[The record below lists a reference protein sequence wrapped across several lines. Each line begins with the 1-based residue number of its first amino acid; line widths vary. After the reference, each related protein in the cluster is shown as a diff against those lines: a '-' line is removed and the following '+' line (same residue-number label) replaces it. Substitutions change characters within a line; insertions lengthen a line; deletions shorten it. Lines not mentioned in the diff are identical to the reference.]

1 MAVAADPALTPIRA
15 RVLAGGRLSLADGLA
30 LYRTRDIFT
39 VGELANLARERRHGR
54 KAFYNINRHINYTN
68 YCVLRCKFCS
78 FYRPFP
84 TAGPGSARGPQAL
97 PISGQARSATEA
109 GVPARTFEGGGY
121 EHSIGEIVEL
131 AAEAAAQGATEVH
144 IVGGLH
150 PRLPFSYYTD
160 MCRAIKARCP
170 GLHIK
175 AFTAIEIVHFTRI
188 TRPRLSIAEV
198 LTALREAGLDSLP
211 GGGAEIFDDRVHA
224 EAFRAKVGEQ
234 HWFDVHGTAHEL
246 GIPSNATMLYGHIES
261 VEERLQHML
270 KLREHQDASLR
281 DRRAAFQCFVPLS
294 FIPDGSALAHLP
306 GPSGL
311 DDLRTLAVSRLML
324 DNFPHIKAFWI
335 MQSAKLAQVALNWGV
350 DDFDGTVVW
359 YDITKR
365 EGRGSNRQELTVPQI
380 RRLLRE
386 AGCEPV
392 ERDTFYRE
400 VKRSSDNAAGR
411 DPAAQS
417 ESAAQAG
424 T

>member
-1 MAVAADPALTPIRA
+1 MNGRACATPVASIDATLQSIRDKVRDGERLT
-15 RVLAGGRLSLADGLA
+15 LADGLA
-30 LYRTRDIFT
+30 LYRTWDIFT
-39 VGELANLARERRHGR
+39 VGELANLVRERRHGR
-54 KAFYNINRHINYTN
+54 RAFYNINRHIHYTN

-78 FYRPFP
+78 FYRP
-84 TAGPGSARGPQAL
+84 
-97 PISGQARSATEA
+97 EA
-109 GVPARTFEGGGY
+109 GAIRRGGPSRTPADAGARILSRTPGDAGARIPSRTPGY
-121 EHSIGEIVEL
+121 EYSVDQIVAL
-131 AAEAAAQGATEVH
+131 AAEAAQRGATEVH

-160 MCRAIKARCP
+160 LCRAIRRRCP
-170 GLHIK
+170 QLHIK

-188 TRPRLSIAEV
+188 ARPRMSIAEV

-224 EAFRAKVGEQ
+224 EAFQAKVGEQ
-234 HWFDVHGTAHEL
+234 HWFDVHRTAHEL

-261 VEERLQHML
+261 VEERLRHML
-270 KLREHQDASLR
+270 KLREHQDVSLSSR
-281 DRRAAFQCFVPLS
+281 KAAFQCFVPLP
-294 FIPDGSALAHLP
+294 FIPEGSALSHLP

-324 DNFPHIKAFWI
+324 DNFPHLKAFWV
-335 MQSAKLAQVALNWGV
+335 MQSPKLAQVALNWGV

-365 EGRGSNRQELTVPQI
+365 EARGSNRQELTVPEI

-392 ERDTFYRE
+392 ERDSLYHE
-400 VKRSSDNAAGR
+400 VR
-411 DPAAQS
+411 
-417 ESAAQAG
+417 